1 MQIKQAKEYFELGV
15 VTGFYAVRD
24 PLSAGNWL
32 MVIEGKQG
40 NSWTLQT
47 KLGKEKSFSSLDTLM
62 GQVEDIAGRVSS
74 FKVSI

>member
-15 VTGFYAVRD
+15 VVGFYAVRD
-24 PLSAGNWL
+24 PLAPSNWM

-47 KLGKEKSFSSLDTLM
+47 KLGKAKSFSSLDTLM
-62 GQVEDIAGRVSS
+62 GQIEDIAGRVSS

>member
-15 VTGFYAVRD
+15 VVGFHAVRD
-24 PLSAGNWL
+24 PLASSNWL

-62 GQVEDIAGRVSS
+62 GQIEDIAGRVSS
-74 FKVSI
+74 FKVTV